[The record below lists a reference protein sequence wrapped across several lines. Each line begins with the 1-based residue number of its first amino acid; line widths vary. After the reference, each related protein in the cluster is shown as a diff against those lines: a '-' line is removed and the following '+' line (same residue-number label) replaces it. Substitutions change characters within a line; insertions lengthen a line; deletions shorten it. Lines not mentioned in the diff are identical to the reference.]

1 MENAEIDL
9 AFALAKA
16 LVAGKTT
23 EELTRLQ
30 IVLQALSSM
39 VSAELASLRLKASS
53 VQTASGASK

>member
-16 LVAGKTT
+16 LIAGKTT

-30 IVLQALSSM
+30 IVLQTLSSV
-39 VSAELASLRLKASS
+39 VSAEIACLRLKTSPLPS
-53 VQTASGASK
+53 PSGTGN

>member
-16 LVAGKTT
+16 LIAGKTT

-30 IVLQALSSM
+30 IILQTLFQV
-39 VSAELASLRLKASS
+39 VSAELSCLRLKASPF
-53 VQTASGASK
+53 QTPSGTSK